1 MCMNIEPHSVEHIHV
16 AMQRRKD
23 AWNIL
28 DLVVVVISVISIF
41 SENLPGV
48 SVSHCLYLIMVTVLL
63 AATPPYVVPRCK
75 SAFASR
81 DHVSNG
87 FITVTPPTT
96 IVELTGV
103 EVSAGLPC
111 RSPLQAP

>member
-1 MCMNIEPHSVEHIHV
+1 MNIEPHSVEHIRV

-63 AATPPYVVPRCK
+63 AATPPC
-75 SAFASR
+75 AFASS
-81 DHVSNG
+81 DHVSNR
-87 FITVTPPTT
+87 FITV
-96 IVELTGV
+96 
-103 EVSAGLPC
+103 
-111 RSPLQAP
+111 SPQNYR